1 MNKLLTLTT
10 AALFALSAG
19 VALADTTVVSAAAAT
34 APASEP
40 APAKKVVKPVHHV
53 KAHQVTKT
61 ASKKAPA
68 KKVHKAKKPVAPAA
82 KTN

>member
-19 VALADTTVVSAAAAT
+19 VALADTTTVSAAAT
-34 APASEP
+34 TTPAGES

-53 KAHQVTKT
+53 KAHQVKKAT
-61 ASKKAPA
+61 AKKAPA
-68 KKVHKAKKPVAPAA
+68 KKVHKLKKATDATKPTA
-82 KTN
+82 